1 MQREWAEAKKELN
14 EERDNVRNI
23 TLERESSLNNALK
36 QVEEIGKELRKALNA
51 LAAAEARASIAE
63 VTVV

>member
-14 EERDNVRNI
+14 EERDRVRNL

-36 QVEEIGKELRKALNA
+36 QVEEIGKELSKALHA

-63 VTVV
+63 VSVI